1 MNMGNNQ
8 RMNRQQ
14 LMEWIMMLGFC
25 SIDMALYLD
34 THPTDTNALDYY
46 KQCRELYQNARATYE
61 ESFGPLTMG
70 GVNSESEWTWGEG
83 PMPWEG
89 EY

>member
-25 SIDMALYLD
+25 SVDMALYLD
-34 THPTDTNALDYY
+34 THPTDVDALDYY
-46 KQCRELYQNARATYE
+46 KQCRELYEDARKTYE
-61 ESFGPLTMG
+61 ASYGPLTIG
-70 GVNSESEWTWGEG
+70 GVNSDSEWTWVEG

-89 EY
+89 VY